1 MDLYEALKE
10 GATEEELLTAFK
22 KELAEAAAKLS
33 TEADEA
39 ERQEALEDARWDLA
53 DALLAYMDI
62 LFNDGSF
69 DDITDADVYDAL
81 CDLEE
86 MNYLE
91 SLCGVF
97 VGMDPSEEEEEPS
110 AAEEKSKTYT
120 VFDDDEYWKAFTDL
134 LDSIYK

>member
-22 KELAEAAAKLS
+22 KELAEAAAQLNA
-33 TEADEA
+33 EEEA

-62 LFNDGSF
+62 LFNDGSL
-69 DDITDADVYDAL
+69 DDVTDDDVYDAL

-91 SLCGVF
+91 SLCGVLIS
-97 VGMDPSEEEEEPS
+97 MDPSEEEEDPS

-120 VFDDDEYWKAFTDL
+120 AADDDEDWKMIADL
-134 LDSIYK
+134 INSIFK